1 MLHIS
6 VPKYF
11 SQQNLKLIGL
21 TMMWLGYFLPWVP
34 HRAAALNMGAYDLAE
49 WVLLLPQVQDG
60 SIAISQLNFL
70 ALISLAV
77 VLTFEVSLQGGLWRW
92 LLIVVGLAIM
102 MMVPSYP
109 AILYFNTDSTVQ
121 LQIALVCGTLTTII
135 SVWYWRDRRW
145 MKLLQGIAT
154 ALVGYGALR
163 ALLLI
168 RPVVG
173 NLYGIIP
180 GIGLGWYIT
189 LLGCLFVFVSTILDS
204 VLRAFRR

>member
-1 MLHIS
+1 
-6 VPKYF
+6 
-11 SQQNLKLIGL
+11 
-21 TMMWLGYFLPWVP
+21 MMWLGYFLPWIP
-34 HRAAALNMGAYDLAE
+34 HRAAALTMGAYDLAE
-49 WVLLLPQVQDG
+49 WVMLLPQVQDG

-102 MMVPSYP
+102 MIIPSYP
-109 AILYFNTDSTVQ
+109 DILYFRTDLIVQ
-121 LQIALVCGTLTTII
+121 SQIALVGVTLIITI
-135 SVWYWRDRRW
+135 SVWCWRNWRW

-168 RPVVG
+168 RPAVG
-173 NLYGIIP
+173 ALYGTIP
-180 GIGLGWYIT
+180 EIGLGWYIT
-189 LLGCLFVFVSTILDS
+189 FLGCLFVFVSTIFDS
-204 VLRAFRR
+204 GLRAFRRQ